1 MPFANWLFWTRAP
14 DYHGTMRPGA
24 VAALAVVCALLGGSA
39 ALLVGRATGW
49 LDAGGSDTVFVRDA
63 TEAANGA
70 APVDTETANPLPGN
84 SFDPARI
91 YRERADGV
99 VTIVALFGGAASQG
113 SGFVVS
119 GDGYVLTNSHVI
131 TTAGEGSPTDETD
144 AADTVFVEFR
154 DGDRIRARVVGW
166 DVYDDVGLLKVDPA
180 QHKLEPVPLGDSSRV
195 VVGEPVAAIGSPFG
209 QMSSLSAGVVAATER
224 AIDSLTS
231 DYNLVDAIQ
240 TDAPINR
247 GNSGGPMFDARGF
260 VIGINAQIRSE
271 SGSAEGVGFAIPI
284 NSAKR
289 SMEQLIQT
297 GRVRYAWV
305 GVSTQSVTPSLADR
319 FGLSVEHGAAVQ
331 EVVAGSPAAAAGL
344 QGGGEQE
351 AFAGIPFRPG
361 GDVIV
366 SIAGRRIQD
375 AEDLVRAISERFLP
389 GERVRIGLVRDG
401 RRLSVEI
408 RLAERP
414 ANPGSDR

>member
-1 MPFANWLFWTRAP
+1 
-14 DYHGTMRPGA
+14 MRPGA

-39 ALLVGRATGW
+39 TLLVGQATGW
-49 LDAGGSDTVFVRDA
+49 LEDGGSDTVFVREAGGRADGAVPVESDA
-63 TEAANGA
+63 AS
-70 APVDTETANPLPGN
+70 PLPGN

-99 VTIVALFGGAASQG
+99 VTIIAFFGGAASQG

-119 GDGYVLTNSHVI
+119 EDGYVLTNSHVI
-131 TTAGEGSPTDETD
+131 TTAGEGSPDDEAD
-144 AADTVFVEFR
+144 AAESIFVEFR

-180 QHKLEPVPLGDSSRV
+180 GHELDPVPLGDSSRV

-209 QMSSLSAGVVAATER
+209 QMSSLSVGVVAATER

-271 SGSAEGVGFAIPI
+271 SGTAEGVGFAIPI

-319 FGLSVEHGAAVQ
+319 FGLSVQRGAAVQ
-331 EVVAGSPAAAAGL
+331 EVVAGSPAAEAGL
-344 QGGGEQE
+344 RAGGEQQS
-351 AFAGIPFRPG
+351 FAGVPFRPG

-366 SIAGRRIQD
+366 SIAGRRIED

-389 GERVRIGLVRDG
+389 GERVRIGLVRG
-401 RRLSVEI
+401 ERRLSVEI

-414 ANPGSDR
+414 AAPGSDR

>member
-1 MPFANWLFWTRAP
+1 M
-14 DYHGTMRPGA
+14 GTMRPGA

-39 ALLVGRATGW
+39 TLLLGRATGW
-49 LDAGGSDTVFVRDA
+49 LDEDGSETVFVRAA
-63 TEAANGA
+63 TEPANGA
-70 APVDTETANPLPGN
+70 AAVDTETANPLPGN

-119 GDGYVLTNSHVI
+119 EDGYVLTNSHVI
-131 TTAGEGSPTDETD
+131 TTAGEGSSTDEAD
-144 AADTVFVEFR
+144 AAETVFVEFR

-166 DVYDDVGLLKVDPA
+166 DVYDDVGLLRIDPA
-180 QHKLEPVPLGDSSRV
+180 EHELEPVPLGDSSRV

-209 QMSSLSAGVVAATER
+209 QMSSLSVGVVAATER
-224 AIDSLTS
+224 AIESLTS

-271 SGSAEGVGFAIPI
+271 SGTAEGVGFAIPI

-319 FGLSVEHGAAVQ
+319 FGLPVQHGAAVQ
-331 EVVAGSPAAAAGL
+331 EVVAGSPAAEAGL
-344 QGGGEQE
+344 QGGGEQQ

-389 GERVRIGLVRDG
+389 GERVRIGLVRG
-401 RRLSVEI
+401 ERRLSVEI

-414 ANPGSDR
+414 ATPGSDR

>member
-1 MPFANWLFWTRAP
+1 VSAGRRN
-14 DYHGTMRPGA
+14 YHETMRPGA
-24 VAALAVVCALLGGSA
+24 VAVLAVVCALLGGST
-39 ALLVGRATGW
+39 ALFVGQATGW
-49 LDAGGSDTVFVRDA
+49 LDDGGSDTVFVREP
-63 TEAANGA
+63 TESAGGA
-70 APVDTETANPLPGN
+70 VPVDTDTATPLPGN

-91 YRERADGV
+91 YRGRADGV

-119 GDGYVLTNSHVI
+119 EDGYVLTNSHVI
-131 TTAGEGSPTDETD
+131 TTAGEGSPTEEAD
-144 AADTVFVEFR
+144 AAGTVFVEFR
-154 DGDRIRARVVGW
+154 DRDRIRARVVGW

-180 QHKLEPVPLGDSSRV
+180 EHELEPVPLGDSSRV

-209 QMSSLSAGVVAATER
+209 RTSSLSVGVVAATER
-224 AIDSLTS
+224 AIESLTS

-247 GNSGGPMFDARGF
+247 GNSGGPMFDARGL

-271 SGSAEGVGFAIPI
+271 SGTAEGVGFAIPI

-305 GVSTQSVTPSLADR
+305 GVSTQSVTPSLAER
-319 FGLSVEHGAAVQ
+319 FGLTVQEGAAVQ
-331 EVVAGSPAAAAGL
+331 EVVAGSPAEEAGL
-344 QGGGEQE
+344 QGGGEQA

-389 GERVRIGLVRDG
+389 GERVRLGVVRG
-401 RRLSVEI
+401 ERRLSVEI

-414 ANPGSDR
+414 ASPGSDR

>member
-1 MPFANWLFWTRAP
+1 
-14 DYHGTMRPGA
+14 MRPGA
-24 VAALAVVCALLGGSA
+24 VAVLAVVCALLGGST
-39 ALLVGRATGW
+39 ALFVGQATGW
-49 LDAGGSDTVFVRDA
+49 LDEGGSDTVFVRES
-63 TEAANGA
+63 TESADGA
-70 APVDTETANPLPGN
+70 VPVDTDTANPLPGN

-119 GDGYVLTNSHVI
+119 DDGYVLTNSHVI
-131 TTAGEGSPTDETD
+131 TTAGEGSPTEEAD
-144 AADTVFVEFR
+144 AAGTVFVEFR
-154 DGDRIRARVVGW
+154 DRDRIRARVVGW

-180 QHKLEPVPLGDSSRV
+180 EHELDPVPLGDSGRV

-209 QMSSLSAGVVAATER
+209 RTSSLSVGVVAATER
-224 AIDSLTS
+224 AIESLTS

-247 GNSGGPMFDARGF
+247 GNSGGPMFDARGL

-271 SGSAEGVGFAIPI
+271 SGTAEGVGFAIPI

-305 GVSTQSVTPSLADR
+305 GVSTQSVTPSLAER
-319 FGLSVEHGAAVQ
+319 FGLTIEEGAAVQ
-331 EVVAGSPAAAAGL
+331 EVVAGSPAEEAGL

-389 GERVRIGLVRDG
+389 GERVRMGIVRG
-401 RRLSVEI
+401 ERRLSVEI

-414 ANPGSDR
+414 ATPGSDR

>member
-1 MPFANWLFWTRAP
+1 
-14 DYHGTMRPGA
+14 MRPGA

-39 ALLVGRATGW
+39 TLLVGRATGW
-49 LDAGGSDTVFVRDA
+49 LDEGGSDTVFVRQAGEPTGGAVPVESDA
-63 TEAANGA
+63 
-70 APVDTETANPLPGN
+70 ANPLPRN
-84 SFDPARI
+84 SFNPARI

-99 VTIVALFGGAASQG
+99 VTIIALFGGVASQG

-119 GDGYVLTNSHVI
+119 EEGYVLTNSHVI
-131 TTAGEGSPTDETD
+131 TTAGEGSPSDEAD
-144 AADTVFVEFR
+144 AAGTVFVEFR
-154 DGDRIRARVVGW
+154 DGDRIRARVIGW

-180 QHKLEPVPLGDSSRV
+180 EHELDPVPLGNSSRV
-195 VVGEPVAAIGSPFG
+195 VVGEPIAAIGSPFG
-209 QMSSLSAGVVAATER
+209 QMSSLSVGVVAATER
-224 AIDSLTS
+224 AIESLTS

-271 SGSAEGVGFAIPI
+271 SGTAEGVGFAIPI

-319 FGLSVEHGAAVQ
+319 FGLAVQHGAAVQ
-331 EVVAGSPAAAAGL
+331 EVVTGSPAEEAGL
-344 QGGGEQE
+344 RGGGGQE

-366 SIAGRRIQD
+366 TIAGRRIQD

-389 GERVRIGLVRDG
+389 GERVRIGVVRG
-401 RRLSVEI
+401 ERRLSVEI

-414 ANPGSDR
+414 ATPGSDR

>member
-1 MPFANWLFWTRAP
+1 
-14 DYHGTMRPGA
+14 MRPGA

-39 ALLVGRATGW
+39 TLLLGRATGW
-49 LDAGGSDTVFVRDA
+49 LDEDGSDTVFVRAA
-63 TEAANGA
+63 TEPANGA
-70 APVDTETANPLPGN
+70 AAVDTETANPLPGN

-119 GDGYVLTNSHVI
+119 EDGYVLTNSHVI
-131 TTAGEGSPTDETD
+131 TTAGEGSSTDEAD
-144 AADTVFVEFR
+144 AAETVFVEFR

-166 DVYDDVGLLKVDPA
+166 DVYDDVGLLRIDPA
-180 QHKLEPVPLGDSSRV
+180 EHELEPVPLGDSSRV

-209 QMSSLSAGVVAATER
+209 QMSSLSVGVVAATER
-224 AIDSLTS
+224 AIESLTS

-271 SGSAEGVGFAIPI
+271 SGTAEGVGFAIPI

-319 FGLSVEHGAAVQ
+319 FGLPVQHGAAVQ
-331 EVVAGSPAAAAGL
+331 EVVAGSPAAEAGL
-344 QGGGEQE
+344 QGGGEQQ

-389 GERVRIGLVRDG
+389 GERVRIGLVRG
-401 RRLSVEI
+401 ERRLSVEI

-414 ANPGSDR
+414 ATPGSDR

>member
-1 MPFANWLFWTRAP
+1 M
-14 DYHGTMRPGA
+14 GTMRPGA

-39 ALLVGRATGW
+39 TLLLGRATGW
-49 LDAGGSDTVFVRDA
+49 LDEDGSDTVFVRAA
-63 TEAANGA
+63 TEPANGA
-70 APVDTETANPLPGN
+70 AAVDTETANPLPGN

-119 GDGYVLTNSHVI
+119 EDGYVLTNSHVI
-131 TTAGEGSPTDETD
+131 TTAGEGSSTDEAD
-144 AADTVFVEFR
+144 AAETVFVEFR

-166 DVYDDVGLLKVDPA
+166 DVYDDVGLLRIDPA
-180 QHKLEPVPLGDSSRV
+180 EHELEPVPLGDSSRV

-209 QMSSLSAGVVAATER
+209 QMSSLSVGVVAATER
-224 AIDSLTS
+224 AIESLTS

-271 SGSAEGVGFAIPI
+271 SGTAEGVGFAIPI

-319 FGLSVEHGAAVQ
+319 FGLPVQHGAAVQ
-331 EVVAGSPAAAAGL
+331 EVVAGSPAAEAGL
-344 QGGGEQE
+344 QGGGEQQ

-389 GERVRIGLVRDG
+389 GERVRIGLVRG
-401 RRLSVEI
+401 ERRLSVEI

-414 ANPGSDR
+414 ATPGSDR

>member
-1 MPFANWLFWTRAP
+1 
-14 DYHGTMRPGA
+14 MRPGA
-24 VAALAVVCALLGGSA
+24 VAVLAVVCALLGGST
-39 ALLVGRATGW
+39 ALFVGQATGW
-49 LDAGGSDTVFVRDA
+49 LDDGGSDTVFVREP
-63 TEAANGA
+63 TESAGGA
-70 APVDTETANPLPGN
+70 VPVDTDTATPLPGN

-91 YRERADGV
+91 YRGRADGV

-119 GDGYVLTNSHVI
+119 EDGYVLTNSHVI
-131 TTAGEGSPTDETD
+131 TTAGEGSPTEEAD
-144 AADTVFVEFR
+144 AAGTVFVEFR
-154 DGDRIRARVVGW
+154 DRDRIRARVVGW

-180 QHKLEPVPLGDSSRV
+180 EHELEPVPLGDSSRV

-209 QMSSLSAGVVAATER
+209 RTSSLSVGVVAATER
-224 AIDSLTS
+224 AIESLTS

-247 GNSGGPMFDARGF
+247 GNSGGPMFDARGL

-271 SGSAEGVGFAIPI
+271 SGTAEGVGFAIPI

-305 GVSTQSVTPSLADR
+305 GVSTQSVTPSLAER
-319 FGLSVEHGAAVQ
+319 FGLTVQEGAAVQ
-331 EVVAGSPAAAAGL
+331 EVVAGSPAEEAGL
-344 QGGGEQE
+344 QGGGEQA

-389 GERVRIGLVRDG
+389 GERVRLGVVRG
-401 RRLSVEI
+401 ERRLSVEI

-414 ANPGSDR
+414 ASPGSDR

>member
-1 MPFANWLFWTRAP
+1 
-14 DYHGTMRPGA
+14 MRPGA

-39 ALLVGRATGW
+39 ALLLGRATGW
-49 LDAGGSDTVFVRDA
+49 LDEDGSETVFVRAA
-63 TEAANGA
+63 TEPANGA
-70 APVDTETANPLPGN
+70 AAVDTETANPLPGN

-119 GDGYVLTNSHVI
+119 EDGYVLTNSHVI
-131 TTAGEGSPTDETD
+131 TTAGEGSSTDEAD
-144 AADTVFVEFR
+144 SADTVFVEFR

-180 QHKLEPVPLGDSSRV
+180 EHELEPVPLGNSSRV

-209 QMSSLSAGVVAATER
+209 QMSSLSVGVVAATER

-271 SGSAEGVGFAIPI
+271 SGTAEGVGFAIPI

-319 FGLSVEHGAAVQ
+319 FGLPVQHGAAVQ
-331 EVVAGSPAAAAGL
+331 EVVAGSPAAEAGL

-389 GERVRIGLVRDG
+389 GERVRIGLVRG
-401 RRLSVEI
+401 ERRLSVEI

-414 ANPGSDR
+414 ATPGSDR

>member
-1 MPFANWLFWTRAP
+1 
-14 DYHGTMRPGA
+14 MRPGA
-24 VAALAVVCALLGGSA
+24 VAALAVVCALLGGST
-39 ALLVGRATGW
+39 ALLIGRATGW
-49 LDAGGSDTVFVRDA
+49 LEEGGSDTVFVR
-63 TEAANGA
+63 EAAEPTDGA
-70 APVDTETANPLPGN
+70 LPVDSDSANPLPGN

-99 VTIVALFGGAASQG
+99 VTIIALFGGAASQG

-119 GDGYVLTNSHVI
+119 EDGYVLTNSHVI
-131 TTAGEGSPTDETD
+131 TTAGEESPADEAE
-144 AADTVFVEFR
+144 AAGTVFVEFR

-180 QHKLEPVPLGDSSRV
+180 AHELDPVPLGDSSRV

-209 QMSSLSAGVVAATER
+209 QMSSLSVGVVAATER

-231 DYNLVDAIQ
+231 EYNLVDAIQ

-247 GNSGGPMFDARGF
+247 GNSGGPMFDARGL
-260 VIGINAQIRSE
+260 VIGINAQINSE
-271 SGSAEGVGFAIPI
+271 SGTAEGVGFAIPI

-319 FGLSVEHGAAVQ
+319 FGLAVQRGAAVQ
-331 EVVAGSPAAAAGL
+331 EVVADSPAEEAGL
-344 QGGGEQE
+344 RGGSEQE
-351 AFAGIPFRPG
+351 TFAGIPFRPG

-389 GERVRIGLVRDG
+389 GERVRIGVFRG
-401 RRLSVEI
+401 ERRLSVEI

-414 ANPGSDR
+414 ATPGSDR

>member
-1 MPFANWLFWTRAP
+1 
-14 DYHGTMRPGA
+14 MRPGA
-24 VAALAVVCALLGGSA
+24 VAVLAVVCALLGGSA
-39 ALLVGRATGW
+39 TLLLGRATGW
-49 LDAGGSDTVFVRDA
+49 LDEGGSDTVFVREPSERADGAVPVESDTA
-63 TEAANGA
+63 T
-70 APVDTETANPLPGN
+70 PLPGN

-99 VTIVALFGGAASQG
+99 VTIIALFGGAASQG

-119 GDGYVLTNSHVI
+119 DDGYVLTNSHVI
-131 TTAGEGSPTDETD
+131 TTAGEGSPADE
-144 AADTVFVEFR
+144 ADGAGTVFVEFR
-154 DGDRIRARVVGW
+154 DRDRIRARVVGW
-166 DVYDDVGLLKVDPA
+166 DVYDDVGLLKIDPA
-180 QHKLEPVPLGDSSRV
+180 EHELAPVPLGDSSRV

-209 QMSSLSAGVVAATER
+209 RTSSLSVGVVAATER
-224 AIDSLTS
+224 AIESLTS

-271 SGSAEGVGFAIPI
+271 SGTAEGVGFAIPI

-305 GVSTQSVTPSLADR
+305 GVATQSVTPSLAER
-319 FGLSVEHGAAVQ
+319 FGLTVQQGAAVQ
-331 EVVAGSPAAAAGL
+331 EVVAGSPAEEAGL

-389 GERVRIGLVRDG
+389 GERVRLGVVRG
-401 RRLSVEI
+401 ERRLSVQI

-414 ANPGSDR
+414 AAPGSDR

>member
-1 MPFANWLFWTRAP
+1 
-14 DYHGTMRPGA
+14 MRPGA
-24 VAALAVVCALLGGSA
+24 VAVLAVVCALLGGSA
-39 ALLVGRATGW
+39 TLLLGRATGW
-49 LDAGGSDTVFVRDA
+49 VDGGGSETVFVRES
-63 TEAANGA
+63 TEPADGA
-70 APVDTETANPLPGN
+70 VPVDTDTADPLPGN

-99 VTIVALFGGAASQG
+99 VTIIALFGGAASQG

-119 GDGYVLTNSHVI
+119 DDGYVLTNSHVI
-131 TTAGEGSPTDETD
+131 TTAGDGSPTEEAD
-144 AADTVFVEFR
+144 AAGTVFVEFR
-154 DGDRIRARVVGW
+154 DRDRIRARVVGW

-180 QHKLEPVPLGDSSRV
+180 EHELDPVPLGDSSRV

-209 QMSSLSAGVVAATER
+209 RTSSLSVGVVAATER
-224 AIDSLTS
+224 AIESLTS

-247 GNSGGPMFDARGF
+247 GNSGGPMFDARGL

-271 SGSAEGVGFAIPI
+271 SGTAEGVGFAIPI

-305 GVSTQSVTPSLADR
+305 GVSTQSVTPSLAER
-319 FGLSVEHGAAVQ
+319 FGLTVQEGAAVQ
-331 EVVAGSPAAAAGL
+331 EVVAGSPADEAGL

-389 GERVRIGLVRDG
+389 GERVRLGVVRG
-401 RRLSVEI
+401 ERRLSVEI

-414 ANPGSDR
+414 ATPGSDR